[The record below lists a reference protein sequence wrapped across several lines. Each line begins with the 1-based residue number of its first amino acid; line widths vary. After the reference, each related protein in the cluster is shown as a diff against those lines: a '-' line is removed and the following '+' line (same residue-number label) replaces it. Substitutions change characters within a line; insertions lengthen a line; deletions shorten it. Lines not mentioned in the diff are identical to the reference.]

1 MQLADFYSVPT
12 AVTTLKTATV
22 ALRDSGVTN
31 DKVADYLLGDEKLSF
46 AAGIKQV
53 SSEDTFSILPRH
65 DISALKAAAE
75 AAGFDVEIT
84 EL

>member
-1 MQLADFYSVPT
+1 MQLMDFYAVPQ
-12 AVTTLKTATV
+12 TV
-22 ALRDSGVTN
+22 SSLRDATDTLRDKGVSN

-46 AAGIKQV
+46 STGIKQAT
-53 SSEDTFSILPRH
+53 SEDTFGNLPTH
-65 DISALKAAAE
+65 DMTALIAAAQ